1 MAAPMVLDDEMEAA
15 IAAAAMGVQLV
26 LPGDQIQTE
35 TDFLRGHGTVKEG
48 EDLVATVG
56 GVVERVNKLITVRP
70 LKARYSADVGDVVV
84 GRITELTNKRWKVD
98 VNGKQ
103 DAILMLSAINLPGGT
118 LRRRTQADVLNM
130 RNFFVEGDLISA
142 EVQQVHGD
150 GSMALHT
157 RNLKYG
163 KLQCGSFLAAPPA
176 LVKRCK
182 SHFRKLDCGV
192 TMILGKNGYIFL
204 SVSTLEDEQA
214 RLAST
219 EEHQAPTA
227 SPFAVSAED
236 RLKIARV
243 RNCINALVDQFV
255 AIFPKTVNE
264 TYNASLDHAP
274 KDLLV
279 PTVMEEITA
288 SAKLCVPRGN
298 EV

>member
-1 MAAPMVLDDEMEAA
+1 M
-15 IAAAAMGVQLV
+15 
-26 LPGDQIQTE
+26 
-35 TDFLRGHGTVKEG
+35 
-48 EDLVATVG
+48 
-56 GVVERVNKLITVRP
+56 
-70 LKARYSADVGDVVV
+70 
-84 GRITELTNKRWKVD
+84 
-98 VNGKQ
+98 
-103 DAILMLSAINLPGGT
+103 
-118 LRRRTQADVLNM
+118 
-130 RNFFVEGDLISA
+130 
-142 EVQQVHGD
+142 HGD

-163 KLQCGSFLAAPPA
+163 KLQCGSFLAVPPA

-214 RLAST
+214 RVDST
-219 EEHQAPTA
+219 ELHQAPSA

-236 RLKIARV
+236 RLKIARA
-243 RNCINALVDQFV
+243 RNCIAALVHQFV

-264 TYNASLDHAP
+264 TYASSHAHQP

-279 PTVMEEITA
+279 PSVMEEITA

-298 EV
+298 EI